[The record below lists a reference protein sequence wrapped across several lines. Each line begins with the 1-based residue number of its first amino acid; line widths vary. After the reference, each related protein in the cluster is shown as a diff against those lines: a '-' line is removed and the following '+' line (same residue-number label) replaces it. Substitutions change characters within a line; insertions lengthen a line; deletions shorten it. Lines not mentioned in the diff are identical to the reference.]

1 MEKMCLLVKR
11 MDTGVVTFKPSQR
24 YFVGTLRGFMKLPE
38 RDRAN
43 YVLLAKHHDR
53 EVLNKMKKL
62 AIEGDL
68 EREN

>member
-1 MEKMCLLVKR
+1 MKDMCLLVKR
-11 MDTGVVTFKPSQR
+11 MDTGVMTLKPAHR
-24 YFVGTLRGFMKLPE
+24 YIVGSLKGFLKLPE

-43 YVLLAKHHDR
+43 YVLLAEHHDR